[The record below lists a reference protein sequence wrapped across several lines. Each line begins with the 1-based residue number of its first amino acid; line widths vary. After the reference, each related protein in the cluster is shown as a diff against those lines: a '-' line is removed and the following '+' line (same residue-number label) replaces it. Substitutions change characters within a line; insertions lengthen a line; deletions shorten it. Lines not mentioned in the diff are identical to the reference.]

1 MLTKPT
7 GMQEKE
13 NRETT
18 EQMENNKMGGLSPN
32 MSTITSNVNGL
43 IYLWKDRHW
52 LGGIKKHDP
61 IICCSQEAQL
71 KYKA

>member
-18 EQMENNKMGGLSPN
+18 EQMENNKMGGLSPDL
-32 MSTITSNVNGL
+32 STITSNVNGL
-43 IYLWKDRHW
+43 IYL
-52 LGGIKKHDP
+52 
-61 IICCSQEAQL
+61 
-71 KYKA
+71 